1 MTDLSAT
8 ADQLGFD
15 SLLSDAKADNAARMF
30 ERETAHLPATLD
42 LALPYFRDLLR
53 QNHAAMLAADVEET
67 VRAHD
72 EARLLAW
79 KLNDGQPGI
88 IADDDAP
95 GCVLARETA
104 ALEGALP
111 LWGQTG
117 TYIIEAAGL
126 RVRIELE
133 GMFGIGGGWGF
144 WPGFSAHA
152 VDLDAPFLSET
163 GYRSFLGVHA
173 DPAPGHTP
181 ESFVVMI
188 VEHYVSAVLK
198 GKPLRINARYR
209 DRA

>member
-1 MTDLSAT
+1 MTDLFST

-15 SLLSDAKADNAARMF
+15 SLLSDAEADNVARMF

-42 LALPYFRDLLR
+42 LALPYFRELLKR
-53 QNHAAMLAADVEET
+53 NHAAMLAADVEET
-67 VRAHD
+67 VRLHD
-72 EARLLAW
+72 EARLLAR

-95 GCVLARETA
+95 GCVLSRETA
-104 ALEGALP
+104 ASAGTVP

-117 TYIIEAAGL
+117 SFVIEAAGL
-126 RVRIELE
+126 RVRIEME
-133 GMFGIGGGWGF
+133 GMFGIGSGWGF

-152 VDLDAPFLSET
+152 VDLDAPFLSAT

-181 ESFVVMI
+181 ESFTVMI
-188 VEHYVSAVLK
+188 VEHYVSAALK
-198 GKPLRINARYR
+198 GRPLKISARYR